1 MKKYTVLSAQ
11 MGPLETG
18 GQYASLWVMP
28 ERGDY
33 EDRGAPHVTR
43 GPVPMKIDTS
53 TDTISS
59 VISQTPTLPAV
70 FELDMGIR
78 VSSGNKSKA
87 FINSAVLVRSERS
100 VDDSKEPKA
109 LFSAKG

>member
-1 MKKYTVLSAQ
+1 MQKFTVLSAQ

-28 ERGDY
+28 QKGEY

-43 GPVPMKIDTS
+43 GPVPMKIDTT
-53 TDTISS
+53 TDCISS
-59 VISQTPTLPAV
+59 VLSQSQTLPAV
-70 FELDMGIR
+70 FDLDMGIR

-87 FINSAVLVRSERS
+87 FINSAELVKTEKS
-100 VDDSKEPKA
+100 VDDNKEPKT
-109 LFSAKG
+109 LFAAKG